1 MKTKTWSEKATCGNG
16 LLYAMLLIVAILV
29 IIFSALGVATLTG
42 LIPAAQSDAV
52 QQPEPRPKTQPQ
64 SVQPPEKP
72 ASAAPNR
79 IAATACENCGV
90 VDAIDNRAAA
100 SKWVL

>member
-1 MKTKTWSEKATCGNG
+1 MGAIMKTKAWSGKALCRNE

-42 LIPAAQSDAV
+42 LIPAAQSDSV

-64 SVQPPEKP
+64 SVQPPAKR
-72 ASAAPNR
+72 SAP
-79 IAATACENCGV
+79 TP
-90 VDAIDNRAAA
+90 
-100 SKWVL
+100 SF